1 MTSGGSG
8 KAGPKPKSISIKST
22 GKTNYS
28 RSSKSRNKIDEK
40 SKPVSSLT
48 LLGLGIILFVVLVL
62 PTNGDGMICFI
73 PLMILFALKDILKIP
88 TKLFIGLLAII
99 GILLAYWF
107 INAMAGMGMY

>member
-1 MTSGGSG
+1 
-8 KAGPKPKSISIKST
+8 
-22 GKTNYS
+22 
-28 RSSKSRNKIDEK
+28 
-40 SKPVSSLT
+40 
-48 LLGLGIILFVVLVL
+48 
-62 PTNGDGMICFI
+62 MICFI

>member
-1 MTSGGSG
+1 MSSVGSG
-8 KAGPKPKSISIKST
+8 KAAPKPKPVSINSS
-22 GKTNYS
+22 GKTSYS
-28 RSSKSRNKIDEK
+28 RSSKSKNKNDEK
-40 SKPVSSLT
+40 SKPVSGLT

-99 GILLAYWF
+99 GILLAYLF
-107 INAMAGMGMY
+107 INAMRTY